1 MLGTP
6 NIDATHTT
14 LKPVSYLHCNIKARS
29 TNNMK
34 TRTTAVITLRRS
46 NERGGNYLMSLK
58 TGRRLNS
65 YQWQDLSITKKVI
78 DFLEEMVTAEESP

>member
-14 LKPVSYLHCNIKARS
+14 LKPVSYLHFNIKARI
-29 TNNMK
+29 TNNTK

-58 TGRRLNS
+58 TGRRLHS
-65 YQWQDLSITKKVI
+65 YQWQELSITKKVI
-78 DFLEEMVTAEESP
+78 DCVEEMVTAEEAP